1 MKTHKRSVKKTRV
14 QRCLTCKHK
23 NYKFSKSC
31 KDLQKK
37 RNKRKGKG
45 PEDEVPFLIKKRL
58 ERQDIYEPGIVSQ
71 ILRDVTRNTVKA
83 AMSRKRLMDSY
94 KQYRKEKKQQADSMK
109 KKLEQN
115 RERITEI
122 NVLLKDKKILLTD
135 GPSSRTRSKSKSGTS
150 NLYRQLIL
158 EKERLINE
166 NDSITYILNS
176 RFPNL

>member
-37 RNKRKGKG
+37 RNQKKGKG
-45 PEDEVPFLIKKRL
+45 IEDEVPFLLKKRL
-58 ERQDIYEPGIVSQ
+58 ENQGIYEPGIVSE
-71 ILRDVTRNTVKA
+71 ILKDVTRNTVKA

-94 KQYRKEKKQQADSMK
+94 KQYREEKKVQADSMK

-115 RERITEI
+115 KERITEI
-122 NVLLKDKKILLTD
+122 NVLLKDKKTLLTD
-135 GPSSRTRSKSKSGTS
+135 GPSSRTRSKSKSGSS
-150 NLYRQLIL
+150 NLYRELIS
-158 EKERLINE
+158 EKERLTNE
-166 NDSITYILNS
+166 NSSISYILNN
-176 RFPNL
+176 RFSNV